1 MNMEAD
7 FAYAV
12 ERLIQIILR
21 MNPNCSQA
29 ELLAAVSLDE
39 LVYVHACSL
48 ALLTFFAQPLDTIV

>member
-1 MNMEAD
+1 MSMEAD

-29 ELLAAVSLDE
+29 ELLAAGRLLMQYEQRRRDQAHKVVD
-39 LVYVHACSL
+39 L
-48 ALLTFFAQPLDTIV
+48 AV

>member
-21 MNPNCSQA
+21 MNPQCSQA
-29 ELLAAVSLDE
+29 ELLAAGR
-39 LVYVHACSL
+39 
-48 ALLTFFAQPLDTIV
+48 LLIQYEQNRRNNLQKSVDITV

>member
-21 MNPNCSQA
+21 LNPQCSQA
-29 ELLAAVSLDE
+29 ELLAAGR
-39 LVYVHACSL
+39 
-48 ALLTFFAQPLDTIV
+48 LLMQYEQNRRDAVQKSVDIAV

>member
-21 MNPNCSQA
+21 MNPQCSQA
-29 ELLAAVSLDE
+29 ELLAAGR
-39 LVYVHACSL
+39 
-48 ALLTFFAQPLDTIV
+48 LLIQYEQNRRNNLQKSVDIVV

>member
-21 MNPNCSQA
+21 MNPQCSQA
-29 ELLAAVSLDE
+29 ELLAAGRLLMQYEQSRRD
-39 LVYVHACSL
+39 
-48 ALLTFFAQPLDTIV
+48 ALQKSVDIAV

>member
-1 MNMEAD
+1 MSMEAD

-29 ELLAAVSLDE
+29 ELLAAGRLLMQYEQRRRDQVQKVVD
-39 LVYVHACSL
+39 L
-48 ALLTFFAQPLDTIV
+48 AV